1 MVIIGSRRRDVLD
14 EGRRDG
20 LAGAAPDGE
29 GVEDDD
35 VVLLE
40 GGIELG
46 LAVGGEAVVSAGSG
60 EADMEG
66 GGGAYFWTLWT
77 PMILVVDEKGR
88 KVWMRGV
95 FSRVLGMARENME
108 R

>member
-1 MVIIGSRRRDVLD
+1 MAIIGSRGRDVLD

-35 VVLLE
+35 FVLLD
-40 GGIELG
+40 GGLELSH
-46 LAVGGEAVVSAGSG
+46 AVGG
-60 EADMEG
+60 G
-66 GGGAYFWTLWT
+66 GGQRGSWGGGDGRGVGAYLWTLWT